1 VNNKRSLKM
10 IDYGIDISDK
20 HRDFDVITVII
31 DSTVYSIVDYKKK
44 DIEVIIE
51 VLMKKVIAMELNN
64 MTYFIEGLRKFYY
77 IEFDVDRFLKLLEDI
92 KKEVDICNSKK

>member
-1 VNNKRSLKM
+1 M

-31 DSTVYSIVDYKKK
+31 DSTVYSIVDYNKK

-77 IEFDVDRFLKLLEDI
+77 IEFDVDRFLKLLDNI

>member
-1 VNNKRSLKM
+1 M

>member
-1 VNNKRSLKM
+1 M

-77 IEFDVDRFLKLLEDI
+77 IEFDVDRFLKLLDNI